1 MTSTTDIRNGSI
13 HPEVLIALDT
23 ATHTGWAIKRLA
35 SVTSGAADFSI
46 RTKATKT
53 MHADHPG
60 RRFAMFHSWLNDQVS
75 DLLGARCVIAY
86 EAVVG
91 GSSAGG
97 KVSLVQKGLEAILL
111 MIASER
117 GIPVVSFAPAT
128 IKKFAT
134 GDGTLS
140 KESKAM
146 VIEQVRQRFP
156 EQEFLPHAWTKNEP
170 WNWNDNQ
177 CDALALL
184 DLSSSVLGQ
193 VKSLDPVELLDTS
206 HELTKLRW
214 NDQWKLR
221 KQAKKLKAAGS
232 AT

>member
-1 MTSTTDIRNGSI
+1 MVMLGSG
-13 HPEVLIALDT
+13 EL
-23 ATHTGWAIKRLA
+23 
-35 SVTSGAADFSI
+35 SVTSGVADFSM

-53 MHADHPG
+53 IAADHPG
-60 RRFAMFHSWLNDQVS
+60 QRFASFHKWLTAVI
-75 DLLGARCVIAY
+75 LGTDTPSKMIAY

-111 MIASER
+111 MVAAER

-140 KESKAM
+140 KESKAI
-146 VIEQVRQRFP
+146 VIERMRLRFSEQVFI
-156 EQEFLPHAWTKNEP
+156 PHAWTKNEP
-170 WNWNDNQ
+170 WNWDDNQ

-184 DLSSSVLGQ
+184 DLASSVLGQ
-193 VKSLDPVELLDTS
+193 AKSLDPAGLLDTA

-214 NDQWKLR
+214 NDQWKQRSHFASLL
-221 KQAKKLKAAGS
+221 KKAKK
-232 AT
+232 